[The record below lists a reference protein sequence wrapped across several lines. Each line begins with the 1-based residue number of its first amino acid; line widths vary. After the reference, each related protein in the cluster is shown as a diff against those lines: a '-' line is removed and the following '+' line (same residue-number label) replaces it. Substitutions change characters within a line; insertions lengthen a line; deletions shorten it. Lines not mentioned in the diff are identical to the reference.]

1 MSGQL
6 ERIALSLETI
16 SRLRSSA
23 AQSQRDERELLEE
36 AVVEYLDRHEMELA
50 AVENGMA
57 LASPDGLISHDAM
70 KAWLLSWGSAE
81 EVQVPDADL
90 SR

>member
-1 MSGQL
+1 MSGQM
-6 ERIALSLETI
+6 ERIALSHETI

-57 LASPDGLISHDAM
+57 LASADGLISHDAM
-70 KAWLLSWGSAE
+70 KAWLQSWGTTE
-81 EVQVPDADL
+81 EVEAPDADL
-90 SR
+90 IR

>member
-1 MSGQL
+1 MSGQV
-6 ERIALSLETI
+6 ERIASSHETL

-23 AQSQRDERELLEE
+23 TQSHRDERELLEE

-50 AVENGMA
+50 AVDDGMT
-57 LASPDGLISHDAM
+57 LASANGVISHDGM
-70 KAWLLSWGSAE
+70 KAWLQCWGTTE
-81 EVQVPDADL
+81 EHKAPDTDL

>member
-6 ERIALSLETI
+6 ERIALSQETI
-16 SRLRSSA
+16 LRLRSSA

-36 AVVEYLDRHEMELA
+36 AVVEYLARHEMELT

-57 LASPDGLISHDAM
+57 VASADGLISHDAM
-70 KAWLLSWGSAE
+70 KAWLESWGTTE
-81 EVQVPDADL
+81 EAQAPDTDL

>member
-6 ERIALSLETI
+6 ESIALSHETI

-57 LASPDGLISHDAM
+57 LASADGLISHDAM
-70 KAWLLSWGSAE
+70 KAWLQSWGTTE
-81 EVQVPDADL
+81 EAQAPDADL
-90 SR
+90 IR

>member
-6 ERIALSLETI
+6 ERIALSHETI

-23 AQSQRDERELLEE
+23 AQSQRYERELLEE

-57 LASPDGLISHDAM
+57 LAGADGLISHDAM
-70 KAWLLSWGSAE
+70 KALASELGNVRRSPS
-81 EVQVPDADL
+81 P
-90 SR
+90 